1 MIKNFL
7 DDDNDRSSN
16 RESEPSAPVSRPH
29 EPAVITLFDSVEEPP
44 QSAEKPYAMSSA
56 PQESA
61 AETIRRT
68 GMAWSL
74 GIAFFSAVGFM
85 LILGWGADLL
95 FGSSPWG
102 VVVGLVIGS
111 LIGFYQLFRM
121 SSQIF
126 KT

>member
-7 DDDNDRSSN
+7 DSDDDQASHPDAERST
-16 RESEPSAPVSRPH
+16 PSRPH
-29 EPAVITLFDSVEEPP
+29 EPTVITLFDSVEDPAQP
-44 QSAEKPYAMSSA
+44 ADKPYILSSA
-56 PQESA
+56 PPESA

-74 GIAFFSAVGFM
+74 GIAFFSAVVFM

-102 VVVGLVIGS
+102 VVVGLVVGS
-111 LIGFYQLFRM
+111 LIGFYQLFRI

-126 KT
+126 KN